1 MKLTPANFQ
10 RYLVFSGFLAG
21 IGFVATWAFHWATT
35 YLQINIPW
43 WLEVPGTLAIAGF
56 LYSIYHK
63 HAWSWRIFC
72 VLGITDVPDLRGRWE
87 GCIYSS
93 YNQKKESVPAVVE
106 INQTASDI
114 QLNLYTAQSFSSS
127 VVANFS
133 KDSDGATCIYY
144 SYRNETG
151 RQAVDGM
158 HIHYGSSQ
166 MRYHPDIMKL
176 DGHYYT
182 TRDRGNYG
190 EMEFEYKDREL
201 LYRFKK

>member
-10 RYLVFSGFLAG
+10 RYLVFIGFLTA
-21 IGFVATWAFHWATT
+21 IGLAATWIFHWIAMRFQVT
-35 YLQINIPW
+35 IPW
-43 WLEVPGTLAIAGF
+43 WLEVPSTLAIAGF

-63 HAWSWRIFC
+63 HAWSWRIFY

-93 YNQKKESVPAVVE
+93 YNQKKESVPAVIE
-106 INQTASDI
+106 INQTATDI
-114 QLNLYTAQSFSSS
+114 QINLYTTQSFSSS
-127 VVANFS
+127 VVANFG
-133 KDSDGATCIYY
+133 KVSDGATCIYY

-151 RQAVDGM
+151 AQAVDGM

-166 MRYHPDIMKL
+166 MRYLPDIKKL
-176 DGHYYT
+176 EGHYYT

-190 EMEFEYKDREL
+190 EMEFEYKERAL